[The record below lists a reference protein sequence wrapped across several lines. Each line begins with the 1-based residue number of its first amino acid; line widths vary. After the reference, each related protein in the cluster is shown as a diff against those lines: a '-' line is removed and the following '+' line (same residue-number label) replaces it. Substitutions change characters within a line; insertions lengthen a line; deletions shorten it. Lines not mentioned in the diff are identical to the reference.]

1 MEMCRALEVTIRL
14 LVASDGVWCWG
25 GSEVNTRTRGK
36 SRRLTHDTLS
46 GHRVVVLLL
55 PVLIL
60 RRLQSLPHSQ
70 PVHGMYSPGSLS
82 RTVGSRFKGVV

>member
-1 MEMCRALEVTIRL
+1 MEMCRALEVTIPL
-14 LVASDGVWCWG
+14 LVASDGMWCWG
-25 GSEVNTRTRGK
+25 DSEVNTREVCSPRTRGK

-60 RRLQSLPHSQ
+60 RTLQSLPHAQ
-70 PVHGMYSPGSLS
+70 PVHGMYSPGSL
-82 RTVGSRFKGVV
+82 